1 MGKAL
6 EEQTKTTNDQGEK
19 QVVALNTLKSDNKL
33 AIKKYSYDDED
44 TPLTSNQKELF
55 NELMD
60 ERREKITD
68 LDKKKVN
75 SDNLIYRYKGNTS
88 DVNFDKFDN
97 AINIIDKIQNGEIE
111 LANVKNNEQNFKSLL
126 GKIKKGKKSKEQK
139 GTLYNIE
146 MFYKARNEAIKCDD
160 DYSLMMSEAK
170 HKVKQNETERKQ
182 LEILTP
188 KQML

>member
-44 TPLTSNQKELF
+44 TPFTSNQKELF

-97 AINIIDKIQNGEIE
+97 AINIINKIQNGEIE
-111 LANVKNNEQNFKSLL
+111 LADVKNNEQNFKSLL

>member
-6 EEQTKTTNDQGEK
+6 EEQTKTTNNQGEK

-44 TPLTSNQKELF
+44 TPFTSNQKELF

-97 AINIIDKIQNGEIE
+97 AINIINKIQNGEI
-111 LANVKNNEQNFKSLL
+111 
-126 GKIKKGKKSKEQK
+126 
-139 GTLYNIE
+139 
-146 MFYKARNEAIKCDD
+146 
-160 DYSLMMSEAK
+160 
-170 HKVKQNETERKQ
+170 
-182 LEILTP
+182 
-188 KQML
+188 

>member
-44 TPLTSNQKELF
+44 TPFTSNQKELF

-88 DVNFDKFDN
+88 DVNFHKFDN
-97 AINIIDKIQNGEIE
+97 AINIINKIQNGEIE
-111 LANVKNNEQNFKSLL
+111 LADVKNNEQNFKSLL

-139 GTLYNIE
+139 GALYNIE

>member
-44 TPLTSNQKELF
+44 TPFTSNKKELF

-60 ERREKITD
+60 KRREKITD

-97 AINIIDKIQNGEIE
+97 AINIINKIQNGEIE
-111 LANVKNNEQNFKSLL
+111 LADVKNNEQNFKSLL